1 MAIRVKAFCK
11 RHNDIPIVWCG
22 DFNSQPQGY
31 VHQYLTGGVV
41 NAKAAAPW
49 HALSHKQNSKQNSD
63 DEIYVSD
70 TIHDE
75 ITDQFD
81 RLHLTKQKMVNE
93 ATGNGTQAS
102 SSLKPKVKYLLDY
115 TLNRFCRWL
124 RILGLDAALETE
136 QEEKE
141 RTRDGNM

>member
-1 MAIRVKAFCK
+1 M
-11 RHNDIPIVWCG
+11 
-22 DFNSQPQGY
+22 
-31 VHQYLTGGVV
+31 

-63 DEIYVSD
+63 DEIHVSD

>member
-1 MAIRVKAFCK
+1 MAVRVKAFCK

-31 VHQYLTGGVV
+31 VHQYLTRGVV

-49 HALSHKQNSKQNSD
+49 YALPHKQKNKQNSD
-63 DEIYVSD
+63 DETHASE
-70 TIHDE
+70 TGHAE

-81 RLHLTKQKMVNE
+81 RLHITKEKMTNE
-93 ATGNGTQAS
+93 ATGNDTQTSA
-102 SSLKPKVKYLLDY
+102 SLKPKVKYLLDY

-124 RILGLDAALETE
+124 RILGVDAALETE